1 MKPNIIGFCILCG
14 LLAVVSGRLAHA
26 QGRSEEWKVSS
37 TPAPANVLIEEFTGL
52 HCSYCPQAHA
62 ISNNLTYVAGERVHV
77 MAVHTGSLAAPS
89 GDEPDLRTRY
99 GEAMYAWQG
108 VGGMPSGNINRTV
121 YPECSGN
128 SYSLSRYAWAAVAK
142 RLLADET
149 PAPLNLYAEAHLD
162 TAESVIYIFVEVYSA
177 ETAGQ
182 PLSLNVA
189 LTENFVPGTQAGS
202 SLRPY
207 YHRHVLRDLVTGLAG
222 DTLQAEETVE
232 GAYLRRTYA
241 YKLPSAFNGLA
252 PNRANLAC
260 LVYVTDADH
269 AVLNNIEVPVES
281 PVKAPLD
288 YLQINLYGL
297 DKVYAGP
304 VYDVYVLNPSDDT
317 VRSLE
322 FTFDLDGD
330 TRACT
335 LNGLALP
342 PKTEGTVRLEADFD
356 VDKFQKTNVYTLRL
370 LKANGRDVKSNMIK
384 NSFNAPLTL
393 PSAAFKV
400 AFTSDEYGGENTVS
414 LTGGKGETLYGAGPF
429 VNGESKVYT
438 SDLIEAQPGQV
449 YALHV
454 TDAFRDGVQE
464 PKTSGYALKVLTAG
478 DSVIYQASV
487 DVYGH
492 AVSFRLPK
500 DSAASVE
507 KVLRKRSEFRAGL
520 RPNPADGQTML
531 QIDGLEPKAEVC
543 ISIYN
548 LQGKL
553 RATMSRYPQAS
564 ALTVPLSVA
573 GYPQGLYLVRIM
585 QNGRQQVVKLIV
597 QR

>member
-1 MKPNIIGFCILCG
+1 M
-14 LLAVVSGRLAHA
+14 
-26 QGRSEEWKVSS
+26 
-37 TPAPANVLIEEFTGL
+37 
-52 HCSYCPQAHA
+52 
-62 ISNNLTYVAGERVHV
+62 
-77 MAVHTGSLAAPS
+77 
-89 GDEPDLRTRY
+89 
-99 GEAMYAWQG
+99 
-108 VGGMPSGNINRTV
+108 
-121 YPECSGN
+121 
-128 SYSLSRYAWAAVAK
+128 
-142 RLLADET
+142 
-149 PAPLNLYAEAHLD
+149 
-162 TAESVIYIFVEVYSA
+162 
-177 ETAGQ
+177 
-182 PLSLNVA
+182 
-189 LTENFVPGTQAGS
+189 PGTQAGS

-207 YHRHVLRDLVTGLAG
+207 LHRHVLRDLVTGLKG
-222 DTLQAEETVE
+222 DTLKADETVQ

-241 YKLPSAFNGLA
+241 YKLPASFNGLA
-252 PNRANLAC
+252 PNRANLSC
-260 LVYVTDADH
+260 LVYVTDTNH
-269 AVLNNIEVPVES
+269 AVLNNVEVPVQS

-335 LNGLALP
+335 LDGLALP
-342 PKTEGTVRLEADFD
+342 PKTESTVRLEAAFD
-356 VDKFQKTNVYTLRL
+356 TDKFQKSNVYTLRL
-370 LKANGRDVKSNMIK
+370 LKANGREVKSNMVK
-384 NSFNAPLTL
+384 NNFNAPLAL
-393 PSAAFKV
+393 PSASFKV

-414 LTGGKGETLYGAGPF
+414 LTDSRGETLYAAGPF
-429 VNGESKVYT
+429 ADGGSRLYT
-438 SDLIEAQPGQV
+438 SPLIDARPGEV

-464 PKTSGYALKVLTAG
+464 TKTSGYALKVLTAG

-487 DVYGH
+487 GVYGH

-500 DSAASVE
+500 RDTAVAVE
-507 KVLRKRSEFRAGL
+507 KALRKPGEFRAGL
-520 RPNPADGQTML
+520 RPNPANGQTTL

-543 ISIYN
+543 IRIYN

-553 RATMSRYPQAS
+553 RETMSRNPQDA

-573 GYPQGLYLVRIM
+573 DYPQGLYLVRIM

>member
-1 MKPNIIGFCILCG
+1 M
-14 LLAVVSGRLAHA
+14 V
-26 QGRSEEWKVSS
+26 
-37 TPAPANVLIEEFTGL
+37 T
-52 HCSYCPQAHA
+52 
-62 ISNNLTYVAGERVHV
+62 NLE
-77 MAVHTGSLAAPS
+77 
-89 GDEPDLRTRY
+89 GD
-99 GEAMYAWQG
+99 A
-108 VGGMPSGNINRTV
+108 
-121 YPECSGN
+121 
-128 SYSLSRYAWAAVAK
+128 
-142 RLLADET
+142 
-149 PAPLNLYAEAHLD
+149 
-162 TAESVIYIFVEVYSA
+162 
-177 ETAGQ
+177 
-182 PLSLNVA
+182 
-189 LTENFVPGTQAGS
+189 
-202 SLRPY
+202 
-207 YHRHVLRDLVTGLAG
+207 
-222 DTLQAEETVE
+222 LQAEETVE

-241 YKLPSAFNGLA
+241 YKLPSTFNGLA

-269 AVLNNIEVPVES
+269 TVLNNIEVPVES

-322 FTFDLDGD
+322 FTFDLDGE

-342 PKTEGTVRLEADFD
+342 PKTESTVRLEADFD
-356 VDKFQKTNVYTLRL
+356 INKFQKTNVYTLKL
-370 LKANGRDVKSNMIK
+370 LKANGRDVTANIVK

-393 PSAAFKV
+393 PSATFKV
-400 AFTSDEYGGENTVS
+400 SFTSDEYGGENTVS
-414 LTGGKGETLYGAGPF
+414 LTDSHGETLYQAGPF
-429 VNGESKVYT
+429 ADGERHVYT
-438 SDLIEAQPGQV
+438 SGLIEARPGEV

-454 TDAFRDGVQE
+454 TDAFRDGVQQ
-464 PKTSGYALKVLTAG
+464 PKASDYALKVLSAG

-487 DVYGH
+487 GVYGH

-500 DSAASVE
+500 LDTLASAG
-507 KVLRKRSEFRAGL
+507 KVLRKRSEFRASL
-520 RPNPADGQTML
+520 RPNPANGQTML

-573 GYPQGLYLVRIM
+573 DYPQGLYLVRIM

>member
-1 MKPNIIGFCILCG
+1 MKHNIISLCILYG
-14 LLAVVSGRLAHA
+14 LLAVVWGRPASA
-26 QGRSEEWKVSS
+26 QGRTDDWRVSS
-37 TPAPANVLIEEFTGL
+37 APAPANILIEEFTGL
-52 HCSYCPQAHA
+52 HCSYCPQAHT

-77 MAVHTGSLAAPS
+77 MAVHTGSLAVPS
-89 GDEPDLRTRY
+89 GDEPDLRTSY

-108 VGGMPSGNINRTV
+108 AGGMPSGNINRTV
-121 YPECSGN
+121 YPECSGS
-128 SYSLSRYAWAAVAK
+128 SYSLFRYEWPSVAK

-149 PAPLNLYAEAHLD
+149 PAPLNLYAEARLD
-162 TAESVIYIFVEVYSA
+162 TAESVIYIIVEAYSA

-182 PLSLNVA
+182 PLRLNVA

-207 YHRHVLRDLVTGLAG
+207 LHRHVLRDLVTGLEG
-222 DTLQAEETVE
+222 DALQAEETE
-232 GAYLRRTYA
+232 QGAYLRRTYA
-241 YKLPSAFNGLA
+241 YRLPASFNGLA

-260 LVYVTDADH
+260 LVYVTDASH
-269 AVLNNIEVPVES
+269 AVLNNVEVPVES

-335 LNGLALP
+335 LDGLALP
-342 PKTEGTVRLEADFD
+342 PKTESTVRLVADFD
-356 VDKFQKTNVYTLRL
+356 VNKFQRTNVYTLKL
-370 LKANGRDVKSNMIK
+370 LKANGRDVKANVVK

-393 PSAAFKV
+393 PSASFKV
-400 AFTSDEYGGENTVS
+400 AFTSDAYGGENTVS
-414 LTGGKGETLYGAGPF
+414 LTDSHGEALYAAGPF
-429 VNGESKVYT
+429 ADGERHVYT
-438 SDLIEAQPGQV
+438 SDLIEARPGEV
-449 YALHV
+449 YLLHV
-454 TDAFRDGVQE
+454 TDAFRDGVEELQ
-464 PKTSGYALKVLTAG
+464 TSDYALKVLTAG

-487 DVYGH
+487 GVYGH
-492 AVSFRLPK
+492 AVSFRPPK
-500 DSAASVE
+500 PDTLATE

-520 RPNPADGQTML
+520 RPNPANGQTIL
-531 QIDGLEPKAEVC
+531 QIDGLEPKAEVY

-553 RATMSRYPQAS
+553 RETISRNPQAS

-573 GYPQGLYLVRIM
+573 DYPQGLYLVRIM